1 MFTTTTAPLAQRGP
15 DGLAVIGSTRHQLM
29 GIRYN
34 NGENGAGGGND
45 DAAAQAAAAAG
56 SKPPWGDDP
65 SKFDPD
71 KAWQLIQNVKGDLA
85 AEKQKRDDAIA
96 AAVADATDKATKGAL
111 AEFAKLLGGGEQQ
124 ETDPAKLAEKVTD
137 LSGKVEAA
145 NSELTKA
152 QADIKSRD
160 LQLAVAIAAP
170 ALGANTALLLKNE
183 EFKNSITSVEPTDEA
198 AITAAITKALQ
209 ANAALKQ
216 PPARSGAG
224 DHTGPTIQSL
234 EAQLAAADEKRDF
247 AETIRLK
254 RAIAAAKASTQ

>member
-96 AAVADATDKATKGAL
+96 AAIADAR
-111 AEFAKLLGGGEQQ
+111 
-124 ETDPAKLAEKVTD
+124 D
-137 LSGKVEAA
+137 LSDTLHGVDED
-145 NSELTKA
+145 NIRFFDVGFRVVWRPRSLMFP
-152 QADIKSRD
+152 IKRVAWRGRQVSVPNKMHTVSRLLYGD
-160 LQLAVAIAAP
+160 SY
-170 ALGANTALLLKNE
+170 NTAVLNRQDCIHN
-183 EFKNSITSVEPTDEA
+183 FWN
-198 AITAAITKALQ
+198 
-209 ANAALKQ
+209 
-216 PPARSGAG
+216 G
-224 DHTGPTIQSL
+224 
-234 EAQLAAADEKRDF
+234 
-247 AETIRLK
+247 
-254 RAIAAAKASTQ
+254 RAWF